1 MVARRPIFSVQ
12 LTPEEVNTTAAKLQM
27 WAASF
32 QPAVV
37 LNSNGKG
44 ATAGHHSWEIL
55 VAAGESTRI
64 FTGADAFSAVKEY
77 REQKKDWLFGYWG
90 YDLKNT
96 VEPGLHST
104 HPDKTGFPDSFFFE
118 PLHVAGIDSQ
128 NCLHIFTYDQRAE
141 ELWQHIQ
148 SLQLTEA
155 SAVPEIGELKAT
167 VSRELYL
174 SHVQSIIQHI
184 VEGDVYELNYCM
196 EFYAEQAR
204 LNPFSTFQHLCRIS
218 PVPFAAYLQV
228 DSCYLMCASPERFL
242 RKEGRKLISQPIKGT
257 VRRGGNREQDEQL
270 KQELLHS
277 EKERAENMMIVDL
290 VRNDLSRSC
299 TPGTVAVDEFFGIYT
314 FPQVH
319 QMISTVSGQ
328 LREEVNTVDSI
339 RNAFPMGSMTGA
351 PKIRAMQLIEQ
362 YEQTKRGLYSGAVG
376 YFSPEDDFDFNVVI
390 RSILYNSEKELL
402 SFEVGSAITYDSDP
416 EAEYTECLL
425 KAKAIRKVLGKED

>member
-1 MVARRPIFSVQ
+1 MVAPRRIFSIQ
-12 LTPEEVNTTAAKLQM
+12 LAPEEVHATAAKLQL

-32 QPAVV
+32 HPVVV
-37 LNSNGKG
+37 LNSNKKG
-44 ATAGHHSWEIL
+44 ATAGHHSWEVL
-55 VAAGESTRI
+55 VAAGERARI
-64 FTGADAFSAVKEY
+64 FTGEDAFDAVKNY
-77 REQKKDWLFGYWG
+77 REQRKDWLFGYWG

-96 VEPGLHST
+96 IEPRLRSLHHNRT
-104 HPDKTGFPDSFFFE
+104 DFPDSFFFE

-128 NCLHIFTYDQRAE
+128 NYLHIFTYDPQVQ
-141 ELWQHIQ
+141 ELWQHI
-148 SLQLTEA
+148 SGLQVTEDTVVA
-155 SAVPEIGELKAT
+155 ETGELKAT
-167 VSRELYL
+167 VSKELYL

-204 LNPFSTFQHLCRIS
+204 LNPFKTFQHLCHIS

-242 RKEGRKLISQPIKGT
+242 RKEGRKLFSQPIKGT
-257 VRRGGNREQDEQL
+257 IRRGGNREQDEQL

-328 LREEVNTVDSI
+328 LREEVNTIDSI

-351 PKIRAMQLIEQ
+351 PKIRAMELIEH
-362 YEQTKRGLYSGAVG
+362 YEQSKRGLYSGAVG

-425 KAKAIRKVLGKED
+425 KAKAIRKVLGKEE